1 LKWAFEGKLT
11 EAWRSQQPTLKTGE
25 ALLAQIK
32 AERENRYQQRLAEWE
47 EKVREWEAIGNKS
60 AKKPTKPSKSK
71 DLPPLTKA
79 ELTELP
85 KLPDQWC
92 WVKLGE
98 ITEVSGGLTKNSKKN
113 VSNFKLPYLRVA
125 NVYANRLKLDEIFEI
140 SLEEKEV
147 ERVLLKQND
156 LLIVEGNGSVD
167 QIGRVA
173 IWNERISPC
182 VHQNHLIKARPYE
195 SLNVKFV
202 LYFLL
207 SPQGRELIKREAG
220 STSGLYTL
228 SLSKVENLKI
238 PLSPQKEQ
246 EQIVEEIE
254 SRLSICDQL
263 EATITENLQKAE
275 ALRQS
280 ILKQAFEGKLVPQDP
295 NDEPAEKLLERIR
308 AERQEKEPQKTSKPL
323 R

>member
-1 LKWAFEGKLT
+1 MT
-11 EAWRSQQPTLKTGE
+11 EAWRTQHQSTLKTGE

-32 AERENRYQQRLAEWE
+32 AERENRYQQQLAEWE
-47 EKVREWEAIGNKS
+47 TAVKEWEAIEKVG
-60 AKKPTKPSKSK
+60 KKPNKPQRRK
-71 DLPPLTKA
+71 
-79 ELTELP
+79 ELSIITSSELAELP
-85 KLPDQWC
+85 KLPDDWC

-98 ITEVSGGLTKNSKKN
+98 ITEVSGGLTKNSKRN
-113 VSNFKLPYLRVA
+113 ELNLKLLYLRVA
-125 NVYANRLKLDEIFEI
+125 NVYANRFDLDEIFDI
-140 SLEEKEV
+140 GLERGEV

-156 LLIVEGNGSVD
+156 LLVVEGNGSIE

-173 IWNERISPC
+173 IWGGKINPC
-182 VHQNHLIKARPYE
+182 VHQNHLIKARPSK
-195 SLNVKFV
+195 SLNVKCA

-207 SPQGRELIKREAG
+207 SYQGREFIKREAG
-220 STSGLYTL
+220 STSGLHTL

-238 PLSPQKEQ
+238 PLSSEEEQ
-246 EQIVEEIE
+246 EEIVQEIE

-295 NDEPAEKLLERIR
+295 NDEPAEKLLEQIR
-308 AERQEKEPQKTSKPL
+308 LERQEKQPQPAKKQLKIKGT
-323 R
+323 